1 MIVGFLAAVLVPPDH
16 PHLVE
21 VGALPSLHRETLAPK
36 LRSLEI
42 ILDPRHAELAA
53 NNLAELL
60 PAAPSDRDPE
70 FLVYAP
76 VSERDRAVERRWKER
91 IERAITQANP
101 YGDLTRIEE
110 WRLAIDSVPPG
121 DEYAATDVLGRLF
134 AWRHL
139 GSVIAG
145 ADLRPG
151 KRTWTA
157 SHAALPG
164 DADLVIS
171 EETRTLWREATQYA
185 RTRLGDVTPVAA
197 IDGASIRVHV
207 GNSAVVVNA
216 LIWAVED
223 RLIGTAQF
231 SVPFAAPADAEEPFD
246 LDVGEVPETF
256 DPQVAP
262 FHYTAALVTALEAQ
276 KGKPVIA
283 LAQTALEAALR
294 ESGGDARRVQRT
306 CEALGQPIRVIEKD
320 DVILI
325 TCESPRSFD
334 EGYIEPADIAK
345 FGRRLLIDKDL
356 TDRPSLDLARA
367 ASNRYITDRLVRG
380 YHAEARTNGARSVLH
395 DEAVARAAANQSEPG
410 DRAFWLDLA
419 SVDTGRSPVTRSWAR
434 FGERS
439 PHAHLLRVW
448 TETAQQRL
456 VRLTF
461 PTMVGQ
467 WNDIEAYRRGMT
479 EENFERAPKKY
490 ATAELLNV
498 HCGVAGASYYHWP
511 LVMAVRPE

>member
-42 ILDPRHAELAA
+42 ILDPRHAELAR

-60 PAAPSDRDPE
+60 PAAPSERDPE

-91 IERAITQANP
+91 IERAFTQANP

-110 WRLAIDSVPPG
+110 WRLAIDSVPQG
-121 DEYAATDVLGRLF
+121 DEYAVNDVLGRLF

-164 DADLVIS
+164 DADLVIR

-197 IDGASIRVHV
+197 IDGASIRV
-207 GNSAVVVNA
+207 
-216 LIWAVED
+216 
-223 RLIGTAQF
+223 
-231 SVPFAAPADAEEPFD
+231 
-246 LDVGEVPETF
+246 
-256 DPQVAP
+256 
-262 FHYTAALVTALEAQ
+262 
-276 KGKPVIA
+276 
-283 LAQTALEAALR
+283 
-294 ESGGDARRVQRT
+294 
-306 CEALGQPIRVIEKD
+306 
-320 DVILI
+320 
-325 TCESPRSFD
+325 
-334 EGYIEPADIAK
+334 
-345 FGRRLLIDKDL
+345 
-356 TDRPSLDLARA
+356 
-367 ASNRYITDRLVRG
+367 
-380 YHAEARTNGARSVLH
+380 
-395 DEAVARAAANQSEPG
+395 
-410 DRAFWLDLA
+410 
-419 SVDTGRSPVTRSWAR
+419 
-434 FGERS
+434 
-439 PHAHLLRVW
+439 
-448 TETAQQRL
+448 
-456 VRLTF
+456 
-461 PTMVGQ
+461 GQ
-467 WNDIEAYRRGMT
+467 WNDVEAYRRGMT
-479 EENFERAPKKY
+479 EENFERAPKEY

-498 HCGVAGASYYHWP
+498 HCGVAGASYSHWP
-511 LVMAVRPE
+511 LVMSVRPE